1 VHDLVCWEELH
12 RGDSQE
18 LVLAVCRPLFGPTG
32 ADLRDAAPL
41 LETEHTVWQAL
52 PGPAGHRPSGLD
64 LDAYLVPW
72 TDDVR
77 ARGLRVRAV
86 LGLGPGGLFAGVIG
100 AAVARL
106 QGRSPAVLLPD
117 AALGEPVAE
126 QFRRLV
132 ASVSRQRRR
141 TDPGALDSAAGLTQ
155 AVLDLTAVSL
165 SAHAATRPR
174 DRTPAWRIG
183 ALPQPVPTEHR

>member
-1 VHDLVCWEELH
+1 M
-12 RGDSQE
+12 
-18 LVLAVCRPLFGPTG
+18 
-32 ADLRDAAPL
+32 
-41 LETEHTVWQAL
+41 WQAL

-77 ARGLRVRAV
+77 ACGLRVRAV
-86 LGLGPGGLFAGVIG
+86 LGLGPGGLFAGVIA

-106 QGRSPAVLLPD
+106 QGRSPAVLLPE
-117 AALGEPVAE
+117 ATLGEPVAE

-132 ASVSRQRRR
+132 AGVSRQRRR
-141 TDPGALDSAAGLTQ
+141 HDPGVLDSAAGLTL

-165 SAHAATRPR
+165 SALAAARPR
-174 DRTPAWRIG
+174 DRPPARRISPL
-183 ALPQPVPTEHR
+183 AQPVPTEHR